1 MQVETLGRDND
12 PTPERLS
19 RAGLK
24 TTIQLGTG
32 RLQVINPPRGF
43 IGFDGVVRLSQ
54 APLDR
59 LAARDQ
65 LDPVSPDRNHNLFQ
79 AGDKLRDHHHM
90 AGLSGFAANDLNG
103 SGGGHPS
110 SRTPITETMEKHRRA
125 IRIAEGA
132 MDRDAWIAVRAIIIE
147 EQTLVETGRAFGYGK
162 EHAASAVALD
172 RLRRGLGALASLW
185 GYLPP
190 ERPERAAPAA
200 ANDAA
205 PAAKESAA

>member
-1 MQVETLGRDND
+1 MPVETLTGQND

-24 TTIQLGTG
+24 TLIQLGTG

-65 LDPVSPDRNHNLFQ
+65 LDAGSPDRNHNLFQ

-110 SRTPITETMEKHRRA
+110 SRTPITETMEKHRRS
-125 IRIAEGA
+125 IRLAEAA
-132 MDRDAWIAVRAIIIE
+132 MDRDAWIAVRAIVIE
-147 EQTLVETGRAFGYGK
+147 EQTLVESGRAFGYGK

-172 RLRRGLGALASLW
+172 RLRRGLSTLATLW

-190 ERPERAAPAA
+190 ERPERAAPTA

-205 PAAKESAA
+205 ASAAENAA